1 MAALSRFISKL
12 GECGMP
18 FYKLL
23 RKADGFQWDDQ
34 AATTFVE
41 LKQYLKSLPTLVPLN
56 PDDVLLLYV
65 VATDAV
71 VSTVI
76 IVEQLEAITEVKQQ
90 SVYFVSVVLKDVQTR
105 YLHVQKVLYAV
116 LMMIRKLKH
125 YFLAHK
131 VWVVSDRPLARVLQ
145 SKEESGWIAQWVVEI
160 SQYDIKFV
168 LRWAIKSQAFTDFII
183 EWTDSDFRGIDVLPD
198 H

>member
-18 FYKLL
+18 IYKLL

-34 AATTFVE
+34 AAATFVE

-76 IVEQLEAITEVKQQ
+76 IVERPEAITKVKQQ

-105 YLHVQKVLYAV
+105 YLHVQKVLYVV

-131 VWVVSDRPLARVLQ
+131 VWVVSNRPLARVLQ

-160 SQYDIKFV
+160 SQYDVKFV

-183 EWTDSDFRGIDVLPD
+183 EWTDSDF
-198 H
+198 